1 MGSPAPLAKAART
14 HPRAGLT
21 TTKIVFLVVAA
32 AAPMAGMVGSV
43 PLAFALGN
51 GVGVPAAFL
60 LSGATLLCFSVGY
73 AALSRRITSTGGFYT
88 YVARSLGRIA
98 GLPAGLIA
106 LIAYNATVIG
116 VTGAFAY
123 FAELV
128 ARSHGLHVP
137 WPWWA
142 LAGIALMA
150 FMGYHQID
158 LSARLLA
165 VLMVSEVAVLLVV
178 SVCVV
183 VRRGTK
189 ALPAASF
196 APHHVF
202 ASGLGVALMFALIS
216 YIGFEAAALYGE
228 ETRDPARSVPLATY
242 VSVVLITVF
251 FALVSW
257 VAVGGV
263 GVDRLRP
270 TAQRELG
277 DMFFDLARSYTGAA
291 VATLMQVLLCT
302 SLFGAM
308 LGLHNAANRY
318 LYVLGRERVLPSWL
332 GAVHP
337 RHSAP
342 HRAGLVQAGLTA
354 AACAVFAAA
363 GLDPYTNLATTTL
376 ALGAVGLMAL
386 QGAVSVSVIAY
397 FHSDGRA
404 GRHWWRCVAAPLLAL
419 GGIGTELVL
428 LLDNFPVV
436 TGTHSALVNR
446 LPWLLVAAVLW
457 GVGQALYLKAR
468 SPARYAAMGG
478 GIDTPASPVGQN
490 SRSLSSSMPRS
501 AS

>member
-1 MGSPAPLAKAART
+1 MGSRTPGTRAGRPAA
-14 HPRAGLT
+14 RAGLT
-21 TTKIVFLVVAA
+21 TPKIVFLVVAA
-32 AAPMAGMVGSV
+32 AAPMAGVVGSV

-51 GVGVPAAFL
+51 GVGAPAAFL

-73 AALSRRITSTGGFYT
+73 AALSRRITSAGGFYT
-88 YVARSLGRIA
+88 YVVRGLGRPA

-106 LIAYNATVIG
+106 LLAYNATVTG

-123 FAELV
+123 FADLV
-128 ARSHGLHVP
+128 AASHGLHLS
-137 WPWWA
+137 WQWWA
-142 LAGIALMA
+142 VAGIAAMA
-150 FMGYHQID
+150 FMGYHRID

-165 VLMVSEVAVLLVV
+165 VLMLCEVAVLLVV
-178 SVCVV
+178 GFCVV
-183 VRRGTK
+183 ARRGAA

-228 ETRDPARSVPLATY
+228 EARDPGRSVPLATY

-270 TAQRELG
+270 TARGELG
-277 DMFFDLARSYTGAA
+277 DMFFRLAERYTGEA
-291 VATLMQVLLCT
+291 VTTVMQVLLCT

-337 RHSAP
+337 RHGAP
-342 HRAGLVQAGLTA
+342 HRAGLVQAGVTA
-354 AACAVFAAA
+354 AVCAVFAAV
-363 GLDPYTNLATTTL
+363 GLDPYTSLATTTL

-386 QGAVSVSVIAY
+386 QGAVSVAVIA
-397 FHSDGRA
+397 FFARRPG
-404 GRHWWRCVAAPLLAL
+404 GHWWRCAVAPLLSL
-419 GGIGTELVL
+419 GGIGAELVL

-446 LPWLLVAAVLW
+446 LPWLLVAAVVW
-457 GVGQALYLKAR
+457 GVAQALYLRRRA
-468 SPARYAAMGG
+468 PGRYAAIGG
-478 GIDTPASPVGQN
+478 ARDTAAATAPGQN
-490 SRSLSSSMPRS
+490 RRSLSSSMPRR